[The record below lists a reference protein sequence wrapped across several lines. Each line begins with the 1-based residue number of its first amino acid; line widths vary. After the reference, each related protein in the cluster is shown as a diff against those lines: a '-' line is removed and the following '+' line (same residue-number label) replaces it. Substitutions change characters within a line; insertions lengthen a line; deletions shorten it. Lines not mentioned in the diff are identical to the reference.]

1 MTCQLVIGWEFSFS
15 TVRFA
20 FNQFGNV
27 KSVHFIPN
35 YIEPRNFPQCALVEM
50 KDLMQVEA
58 VVSMTSNHYF
68 MVFGMPRSV
77 RARLAEVNMFND
89 RPKMP
94 RKTIQCQ
101 WLDENDP
108 DFKVAQKIKDLTRL
122 NAAQSA
128 FLLKVFFFFLILF
141 SAF

>member
-1 MTCQLVIGWEFSFS
+1 
-15 TVRFA
+15 
-20 FNQFGNV
+20 
-27 KSVHFIPN
+27 
-35 YIEPRNFPQCALVEM
+35 
-50 KDLMQVEA
+50 
-58 VVSMTSNHYF
+58 

-128 FLLKVFFFFLILF
+128 FLLKVFFFFNIIYCILIYYMIF
-141 SAF
+141 WSRY

>member
-35 YIEPRNFPQCALVEM
+35 YIEPRNIPQCALVEM

-128 FLLKVFFFFLILF
+128 FLLKVFFFLILF
-141 SAF
+141 IAF